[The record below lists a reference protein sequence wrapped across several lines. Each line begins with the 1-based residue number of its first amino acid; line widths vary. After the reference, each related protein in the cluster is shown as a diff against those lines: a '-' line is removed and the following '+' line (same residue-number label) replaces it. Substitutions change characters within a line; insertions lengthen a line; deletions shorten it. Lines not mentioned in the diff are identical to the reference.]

1 MKNALLILL
10 LTLSSSSFAQDRDSI
25 KFSILKKEVQWFIDT
40 AKTFTVDG
48 GKYNVYTIY
57 MYETFSEVNSICF
70 KISFIENS
78 YEYIYPV
85 SPYMFVL
92 KGEYVLISNPKGV
105 AEKWVSNEYINVLNF
120 VDKKMV
126 KSKLAHDGTSIMRHK
141 EQELICWHD
150 GIQTRKKFCEDVCA
164 LTDFH
169 SIKKS
174 FYDDSVFE
182 ENSKIKYRYLDK

>member
-1 MKNALLILL
+1 MLL
-10 LTLSSSSFAQDRDSI
+10 LTLSISSFAQDRDSI

-40 AKTFTVDG
+40 AKTFTVDS

-70 KISFIENS
+70 KISFIANS

-85 SPYMFVL
+85 SPDMFVL
-92 KGEYVLISNPKGV
+92 KGEYILISNPKGI
-105 AEKWVSNEYINVLNF
+105 AEKWVSNEYINL
-120 VDKKMV
+120 VDSLYKKMV

-141 EQELICWHD
+141 EQEMICWYD
-150 GIQTRKKFCEDVCA
+150 GIQTRKKFCEEVRA
-164 LTDFH
+164 FTDFH

-182 ENSKIKYRYLDK
+182 ENSKMKYRYLSK